1 MSDDP
6 KCSKESGRRTEV
18 KRILAEVVLVTMAG
32 IIVAFAANSI
42 SPRGL
47 ALTKNYFPGA
57 TNVSLSA
64 PILPLAA
71 GIEQKGLQ
79 RVDGNR
85 VGQLFRDPRFQ
96 QQMIVFVDARD
107 EEHYQ
112 EGHIPGAYE
121 FDAYHPENF
130 FATVLPVCQAAE
142 EIVVYCNGGECE
154 DSQFAAVAL
163 RDVGIT
169 NQKLFVFAGGFAEWT
184 TNRWPVETGGRNSG
198 KLRDATR

>member
-1 MSDDP
+1 
-6 KCSKESGRRTEV
+6 
-18 KRILAEVVLVTMAG
+18 MAG